1 MKRIFTFSTPIMLKV
16 HVDAFNYDSQPTL
29 RDISFKVEK
38 GEYVALMGESGS
50 GKSTLLKIIYG
61 LLHIEEGAIFWG
73 NSQILGPNY
82 NLIPGESFMKY
93 LSQDF
98 DLMPFTTVAENI
110 GQHLSV
116 FERESHEQ
124 RIQELLELIELQ
136 DYAKT
141 KVKNLSGGQ
150 QQRVALARVLA
161 QEPEVLLLDEP
172 FGHIDN
178 FKRNSLR
185 QNLFPYLKEK
195 GITVLTASHDPNDV
209 LPYADRTIVLENGRV
224 IANQKTKKLYQNPS
238 NYYTASLFGEVNELP
253 IKLLKAYATI
263 DRSVLIYPHEFQLS
277 KASGLEVQVKTSFFK
292 GSHYLNETE
301 PIEGTILHFNTTKKL
316 HPGDT
321 VFLNVSLET
330 INARLQVEQ
339 STDS

>member
-1 MKRIFTFSTPIMLKV
+1 MKRIFYFQPIMLKV
-16 HVDAFNYDSQPTL
+16 HLDSFTYDSKTTL
-29 RDISFKVEK
+29 EAISFEVAK
-38 GEYVALMGESGS
+38 GEHVALMGESGS
-50 GKSTLLKIIYG
+50 GKSTLLKVIYG
-61 LLHIEEGAIFWG
+61 LLHIEGGTILWG
-73 NSQILGPNY
+73 DKPILGPNY

-116 FERESHEQ
+116 FEREIHEQ
-124 RIQELLELIELQ
+124 RIQELLELIELEG
-136 DYAKT
+136 YAKI

-185 QNLFPYLKEK
+185 RNLFQYLKGK

-209 LPYADRTIVLENGRV
+209 LPYADRTLILENGR
-224 IANQKTKKLYQNPS
+224 ITANQKTKRLYKNPP

-263 DRSVLIYPHEFQLS
+263 DRSILIYPHEFQLS
-277 KASGLEVQVKTSFFK
+277 KASGLEAQVKTSFFK
-292 GSHYLNETE
+292 GSHYLNETV
-301 PIEGTILHFNTTKKL
+301 PIEGTTLYFNTSKKL
-316 HPGDT
+316 KPGDT

>member
-1 MKRIFTFSTPIMLKV
+1 MLKV
-16 HVDAFNYDSQPTL
+16 HIDSFRYQDQL
-29 RDISFKVEK
+29 VLEDIRFQVAK
-38 GEYVALMGESGS
+38 GEHIALMGESGS

-61 LLHIEEGAIFWG
+61 LLHVENGSIFWG
-73 NSQILGPNY
+73 EEEALGPNF
-82 NLIPGESFMKY
+82 NLVPGESYMKY

-98 DLMPFTTVAENI
+98 DLMPYTTVEENI

-116 FERESHEQ
+116 FQFETHQQ
-124 RIQELLELIELQ
+124 RIQELLDLIQLEAF
-136 DYAKT
+136 AKT

-185 QNLFPYLKEK
+185 KNLFPYLKEK

-209 LPYADRTIVLENGRV
+209 LPYAERTLILEKGKIIV
-224 IANQKTKKLYQNPS
+224 NQKTKKLYKNPL
-238 NYYTASLFGEVNELP
+238 NYYTASLFGEVNKIP
-253 IKLLKAYATI
+253 VKLLKSYAEI
-263 DRSVLIYPHEFQLS
+263 DRSVLIYPHEFQIS
-277 KASGLEVQVKTSFFK
+277 DESGLKVRVKNSFFK
-292 GSHYLNETE
+292 GSHFLNEATVHE
-301 PIEGTILHFNTTKKL
+301 ETLLYFNSTKKL
-316 HPGDT
+316 KEGDT

-330 INARLQVEQ
+330 INTRLQIEQ
-339 STDS
+339 GKDT